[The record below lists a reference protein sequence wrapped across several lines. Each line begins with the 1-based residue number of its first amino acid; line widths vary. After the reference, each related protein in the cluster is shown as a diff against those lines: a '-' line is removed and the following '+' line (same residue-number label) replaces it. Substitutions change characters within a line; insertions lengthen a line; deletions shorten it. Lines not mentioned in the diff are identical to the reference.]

1 MVEQHGLAVGGIQ
14 DARLQA
20 HGAARGDG
28 EGEVRHGLVG
38 GHVLHDAA
46 GGAHDLDG
54 LARVLVGHV
63 HRGLL
68 DGLELRAV
76 LSGLVHHAGAAHLEL
91 EALAAHGLHEH
102 GQVQH
107 AAAGHLDAGFV
118 LQLVDAHGD
127 VALLLAH
134 EAFLQLAATD
144 DFALATHQGAR
155 GRLEDDGHGG
165 LLHGDGGHLG
175 DGAFRVGDDVADV
188 GILDADDGHD
198 IAGISRGDLGLA
210 QVLEGVH
217 LANLR
222 AALGPVGLHD
232 EHLLLL
238 VQRAGGQA
246 AHADTAFVTGVVH
259 GADLQS
265 HRAVDVHI
273 GGGNLIQNGV
283 EQRHHVHVAVVGIEA
298 RVAVHSRG
306 VHHGEVELLVAGAQ
320 FHHEVEDLVHGTLGI
335 GVGAVDLVHDHH
347 NAQAALERMGKH
359 EARLRLG
366 TLVGVHDE
374 QGAVGHVEHALNL
387 AAEVSMARRVDDVDL
402 HARVGDGD
410 VLGKDG
416 DAALALLIVG
426 VEDALFH
433 LLVLAENVRGPQK
446 TVYEGG
452 LAVVD
457 VGDDSDVADVLLLHE
472 SSFGSFL
479 GAEIIALCG
488 DDGGVRP
495 QTAPGRQTGA
505 AEGVRCARPDE
516 AAGATTP
523 RGAPRTP
530 CVPR

>member
-1 MVEQHGLAVGGIQ
+1 M
-14 DARLQA
+14 
-20 HGAARGDG
+20 
-28 EGEVRHGLVG
+28 
-38 GHVLHDAA
+38 
-46 GGAHDLDG
+46 
-54 LARVLVGHV
+54 
-63 HRGLL
+63 
-68 DGLELRAV
+68 
-76 LSGLVHHAGAAHLEL
+76 
-91 EALAAHGLHEH
+91 
-102 GQVQH
+102 QH
-107 AAAGHLDAGFV
+107 AAAGHLDAGLV

-134 EAFLQLAATD
+134 EALLQLTAAD
-144 DFALATHQGAR
+144 DLALATHQGTR

-175 DGAFRVGDDVADV
+175 DGAFRIGDDVADV
-188 GILDADDGHD
+188 GVLDADDGHD
-198 IAGISRGDLGLA
+198 IAGVGGRDLGLT

-246 AHADTAFVTGVVH
+246 AHADAALVAGVVH
-259 GADLQS
+259 GADLQG

-273 GGGNLIQNGV
+273 GSGNLVQNGV
-283 EQRHHVHVAVVGIEA
+283 EQRHHVHVAVVGLA
-298 RVAVHSRG
+298 AGVAVHGRG

-320 FHHEVEDLVHGTLGI
+320 FHHEVEDLVHGSLGV

-347 NAQAALERMGKH
+347 DAQPALKGVRQH
-359 EARLRLG
+359 EAGLG
-366 TLVGVHDE
+366 LGALVGIDDE
-374 QGAVGHVEHALNL
+374 QGAVGHVEHAFHL
-387 AAEVSMARRVDDVDL
+387 ATEVGMARGIDDVDL
-402 HARVGDGD
+402 HAFVGDGD

-433 LLVLAENVRGPQK
+433 LLVLTEDVGSPQK
-446 TVYEGG
+446 AVDQRG

-457 VGDDSDVADVLLLHE
+457 VGDDSDIADVLLLHE

-488 DDGGVRP
+488 GNSGKWP

-516 AAGATTP
+516 TAGATTP
-523 RGAPRTP
+523 RGEPRTP